1 MPEVKS
7 GNIVLLLI
15 ICLILLAGN
24 ADAASQD
31 TLRSKTPDNSFQLDA
46 STWALVGMYAFHYER
61 IVHRSDNFLVAV
73 DAGIGEWYFIPG
85 LSLYEG
91 YSMPFTLNLLWG
103 SGRNFFEAD
112 LGARYTIFRTQTDNS
127 VNHINPLIPE
137 VNIGYRYQRP
147 DGKGLIFRAFAGI
160 SGIGIGIGKAF
171 K

>member
-1 MPEVKS
+1 MRKIKS
-7 GNIVLLLI
+7 GNLTIHLI
-15 ICLILLAGN
+15 IFFILIVNSAT
-24 ADAASQD
+24 AASED

-61 IVHRSDNFLVAV
+61 IVHRSDNFMVAV
-73 DAGIGEWYFIPG
+73 DAGFGEWYFIPG
-85 LSLYEG
+85 LTLYEG
-91 YSMPFTLNLLWG
+91 YSMPFTFNMLWG

-147 DGKGLIFRAFAGI
+147 DSKGLIFRAFAGI
-160 SGIGIGIGKAF
+160 SGIGIGIGKSF